1 MLEFRSPGY
10 NPYAVQYSPYYDSR
24 VAVASSANFGI
35 IGNGK
40 LFVVEL
46 TAAGAQ
52 VGKAW
57 DTNDA
62 QFDVAWSELNENQLL
77 VACGDGSLKLFD
89 LSVDNFPVMNFHEHK
104 REALSVSWSPVTKDS
119 FLTSSWDGTVKLVGD
134 AACLSHSKLLALTH
148 TPVVPHTQPGPPH
161 PPHRLLHLLRRLLP
175 V

>member
-1 MLEFRSPGY
+1 MAAPMLEFRTPGY

-40 LFVVEL
+40 LFVLEL

-52 VGKAW
+52 IGKTW

-62 QFDVAWSELNENQLL
+62 QFDVAWSEINENQLL

-119 FLTSSWDGTVKLVGD
+119 FLTSSWDSTV
-134 AACLSHSKLLALTH
+134 
-148 TPVVPHTQPGPPH
+148 
-161 PPHRLLHLLRRLLP
+161 RLLTLWGGGAANAG